1 MKRLLA
7 VLMMFIAFIYTACG
21 ESARDILP
29 GNGNSA
35 GGDMTAPGTSSQPG
49 GGVSEP
55 LPVTSGEV
63 SVPELPEKEYIY
75 LDTGWEYAGNS
86 VINTG
91 CAVLYRARTER
102 RGVTVAVNAGHG
114 TAGGAGKKTLCHPD
128 GSPKLSGGTTSA
140 GSVYAVAVSAGMTF
154 FDGTPE
160 SSVTLRAAELLRDIL
175 LCRGYDVLML
185 RDGADVQLDNVA
197 RTVIANNAADCHI
210 SLHWDGDGLK
220 YDKGC
225 FCILPVEKLRGM
237 EPVARHWQ
245 EHELL
250 GDSLVSALRD
260 SGAKINGSGKM
271 MSDLTQIAYSTVPSV
286 DMELGNAASVHDDT
300 ALEALARGLADGV
313 DRFFAK

>member
-1 MKRLLA
+1 
-7 VLMMFIAFIYTACG
+7 
-21 ESARDILP
+21 
-29 GNGNSA
+29 
-35 GGDMTAPGTSSQPG
+35 MTAPGTSSQPG
-49 GGVSEP
+49 GRVSEP

-75 LDTGWEYAGNS
+75 LDAGWEFAGNS

-140 GSVYAVAVSAGMTF
+140 GSVYAAAVSAGMTF

-220 YDKGC
+220 
-225 FCILPVEKLRGM
+225 
-237 EPVARHWQ
+237 
-245 EHELL
+245 
-250 GDSLVSALRD
+250 
-260 SGAKINGSGKM
+260 
-271 MSDLTQIAYSTVPSV
+271 
-286 DMELGNAASVHDDT
+286 
-300 ALEALARGLADGV
+300 
-313 DRFFAK
+313 